1 VASVSPPHHDLPLEE
16 AKVPVIL
23 TIAITL
29 IVIAA
34 AGFAYVTASV
44 NAEADREAAIVS
56 VPKVA
61 DDAEAFMRALG
72 GSASADVIAGNRI
85 EILQNG
91 VRIFP
96 ALLDAI
102 ASARHSV
109 HFSTFIYSAGQIPI
123 EFAEA
128 FSAAAK
134 RGVEVRM
141 VFDKSGS
148 KRVSPELMAQMRK
161 AGCKIQWFR
170 PIQWYS
176 WAKYNHRTHR
186 KLLIIDGTVAFTG
199 GVGIADEWN
208 GNADSPTHWRDTHVR
223 VLGPAVASVQA
234 AFVDNW
240 NEATG
245 ELPINDRYFPM
256 VPRAGET
263 SMCGIQSNPAFGASA
278 AQRSMAVLIAGASRR
293 LWIANAYFI
302 PPKPF
307 VQALLDAEARGVDV
321 KIVLPGRYH
330 DQPSVRRASRRTW
343 GPLLEGGVELYE
355 YEPTMMHCKIVLVD
369 SSVTSIGSINFDP
382 RSFALNAEFGVV
394 ALDRALAKQMEDAF
408 AADLGYSRRVTAED
422 LRRLPVYERVLSIFF
437 YWIRAQ
443 L

>member
-1 VASVSPPHHDLPLEE
+1 M
-16 AKVPVIL
+16 IL
-23 TIAITL
+23 TVVVTL
-29 IVIAA
+29 IVISAVV
-34 AGFAYVTASV
+34 FIYVTASV

-56 VPKVA
+56 VPGVA
-61 DDAEAFMRALG
+61 SDAEAFMRALG
-72 GSASADVIAGNRI
+72 GSASADVIGGNRI
-85 EILQNG
+85 TVLQNG
-91 VRIFP
+91 IEIFP
-96 ALLDAI
+96 ALLEAI
-102 ASARHSV
+102 ASAQHSV
-109 HFSTFIYSAGQIPI
+109 HFSTFIYSSGQIPI
-123 EFAEA
+123 QFAEA

-134 RGVEVRM
+134 RGIEVRM

-148 KRVSPELMAQMRK
+148 SRVSPELIAQMRK
-161 AGCKIQWFR
+161 AGCRVKWFR

-208 GNADSPTHWRDTHVR
+208 GNADSPAHWRDTHVK
-223 VLGPAVASVQA
+223 VLGPAVASIQA

-245 ELPINDRYFPM
+245 ELPIDQRYFP
-256 VPRAGET
+256 RLKSAGET
-263 SMCGIQSNPAFGASA
+263 PMCGIQSNPAFGASA

-293 LWIANAYFI
+293 LWIANAYFV

-307 VQALLDAEARGVDV
+307 VKALLDAKARGVDV
-321 KIVLPGRYH
+321 KILLPGRYH
-330 DQPSVRRASRRTW
+330 DQPAVRRASRRTW
-343 GPLLEGGVELYE
+343 GPLLKGGVELYE
-355 YEPTMMHCKIVLVD
+355 YEPTMIHCKIVIVD

-394 ALDRALAKQMEDAF
+394 ALDRALAKLVEDAF
-408 AADLGYSRRVTAED
+408 VEDLRFSRRVTAED
-422 LRRLPVYERVLSIFF
+422 LARLPIHERFLNIFC

>member
-1 VASVSPPHHDLPLEE
+1 M
-16 AKVPVIL
+16 IL
-23 TIAITL
+23 TILLTL

-34 AGFAYVTASV
+34 LVFVYTTASV
-44 NAEADREAAIVS
+44 NAEADREAAVVS
-56 VPKVA
+56 VPKVTS
-61 DDAEAFMRALG
+61 DAAAFMRALG
-72 GSASADVIAGNRI
+72 GAASADVIGGNRI
-85 EILQNG
+85 TVLHNG
-91 VRIFP
+91 IEIFP

-102 ASARHSV
+102 ASAQHSV
-109 HFSTFIYSAGQIPI
+109 HFSTFIYSSGHIPR
-123 EFAEA
+123 EFADA
-128 FSAAAK
+128 FSAAAN

-148 KRVSPELMAQMRK
+148 KRVSSGLMDQMRR
-161 AGCKIQWFR
+161 AGCKVRWFR

-186 KLLIIDGTVAFTG
+186 KLLIIDGTIAFTG

-208 GNADSPTHWRDTHVR
+208 GNADSPAHWRDTHVGIS
-223 VLGPAVASVQA
+223 GPAVASVQA

-245 ELPINDRYFPM
+245 ELPIDERYFPELTS
-256 VPRAGET
+256 AGEA
-263 SMCGIQSNPAFGASA
+263 SMCGIQSNPVFGASS
-278 AQRSMAVLIAGASRR
+278 AQRSMAVLIAGASQR
-293 LWIANAYFI
+293 LWIANAYFV
-302 PPKPF
+302 PPIPF
-307 VQALLDAEARGVDV
+307 VQALRDAKARGVDV
-321 KIVLPGRYH
+321 KILLPGRYH
-330 DQPSVRRASRRTW
+330 DQPAVRRASRRTW

-355 YEPTMMHCKIVLVD
+355 YEPTMMHCKIVIVD

-394 ALDRALAKQMEDAF
+394 ALDRDFAKQMEDAF
-408 AADLGYSRRVTAED
+408 VDDLHSSQRVTADD
-422 LRRLPVYERVLSIFF
+422 LRQLPLFERILNIFF

>member
-1 VASVSPPHHDLPLEE
+1 
-16 AKVPVIL
+16 
-23 TIAITL
+23 
-29 IVIAA
+29 
-34 AGFAYVTASV
+34 
-44 NAEADREAAIVS
+44 
-56 VPKVA
+56 
-61 DDAEAFMRALG
+61 MRALG
-72 GSASADVIAGNRI
+72 GSASADIIGGNSI
-85 EILQNG
+85 TLLQNG
-91 VRIFP
+91 VEIFP
-96 ALLDAI
+96 ALLEAI
-102 ASARHSV
+102 TSARESV
-109 HFSTFIYSAGQIPI
+109 HFSTFIYSSGEIPI
-123 EFAEA
+123 QFANA

-148 KRVSPELMAQMRK
+148 KRVSPELMSRMRK
-161 AGCKIQWFR
+161 AGCNIKWFR

-208 GNADSPTHWRDTHVR
+208 GNADSPTHWRDTHVK
-223 VLGPAVASVQA
+223 VLGPGVASIQA

-245 ELPINDRYFPM
+245 ELPIDEKYFPM
-256 VPRAGET
+256 LKPAGGA
-263 SMCGIQSNPAFGASA
+263 SMCGIQSNPVFGASA
-278 AQRSMAVLIAGASRR
+278 AQRSMAVLIAGATER

-307 VQALLDAEARGVDV
+307 VRALRAAKARGVDV
-321 KIVLPGRYH
+321 KILLPGRYH
-330 DQPSVRRASRRTW
+330 DQPAVRRASRHTW
-343 GPLLEGGVELYE
+343 RRLLDAGIELYE
-355 YEPTMMHCKIVLVD
+355 YEPTMIHCKIVIVD
-369 SSVTSIGSINFDP
+369 GSITSIGSINFDP

-394 ALDRALAKQMEDAF
+394 ALDRELAKETEDAF
-408 AADLGYSRRVTAED
+408 EADLRYSRRVTTQD
-422 LRRLPVYERVLSIFF
+422 LRGLPAYERLLSIFF

>member
-1 VASVSPPHHDLPLEE
+1 M
-16 AKVPVIL
+16 L
-23 TIAITL
+23 TVVVTL
-29 IVIAA
+29 IVIV
-34 AGFAYVTASV
+34 AGMFVYVTASV

-61 DDAEAFMRALG
+61 GNAEAFMRALG
-72 GSASADVIAGNRI
+72 GSASADVIGGNRI
-85 EILQNG
+85 TVLRNG
-91 VRIFP
+91 VEIFP
-96 ALLDAI
+96 ALLEAI
-102 ASARHSV
+102 ASAQHSV
-109 HFSTFIYSAGQIPI
+109 HFSTFIYSSGHIPI
-123 EFAEA
+123 EFAAA

-148 KRVSPELMAQMRK
+148 NNVSPELMAQMRK
-161 AGCKIQWFR
+161 AGCKIKWFR
-170 PIQWYS
+170 PIEWYS

-199 GVGIADEWN
+199 GVGIADEWR
-208 GNADSPTHWRDTHVR
+208 GNADSPMHWRDTHVR

-234 AFVDNW
+234 AFVDTW

-245 ELPINDRYFPM
+245 ELPIDERYFPRL
-256 VPRAGET
+256 PREGET
-263 SMCGIQSNPAFGASA
+263 SMCGIQSNPVFGASS
-278 AQRSMAVLIAGASRR
+278 AQRSMAVLIAGATRR
-293 LWIANAYFI
+293 LWIANAYFV

-307 VQALLDAEARGVDV
+307 VQALRDAKARGVDV
-321 KIVLPGRYH
+321 KILLPGRYH
-330 DQPSVRRASRRTW
+330 DQPAVRRASRRTW
-343 GPLLEGGVELYE
+343 ARLLEGGVEIYE
-355 YEPTMMHCKIVLVD
+355 YEPTMIHCKIVIVD

-394 ALDRALAKQMEDAF
+394 ALDRELAKQIEDAF
-408 AADLGYSRRVTAED
+408 VDDLGYSSRVTTED

>member
-1 VASVSPPHHDLPLEE
+1 VV
-16 AKVPVIL
+16 L
-23 TIAITL
+23 TIAVTL

-34 AGFAYVTASV
+34 IAFTYITASV
-44 NAEADREAAIVS
+44 NAEAGREAAIVS
-56 VPKVA
+56 VPKVKS
-61 DDAEAFMRALG
+61 DANAFMRALG
-72 GSASADVIAGNRI
+72 GSASADIIGGNSI
-85 EILQNG
+85 TLLQNG
-91 VRIFP
+91 VEIFP
-96 ALLDAI
+96 ALLEAI
-102 ASARHSV
+102 TSARESV
-109 HFSTFIYSAGQIPI
+109 HFSTFIYSSGEIPI
-123 EFAEA
+123 QFADA

-148 KRVSPELMAQMRK
+148 KRVSPELMSRMRK
-161 AGCKIQWFR
+161 AGCNIKWFR

-208 GNADSPTHWRDTHVR
+208 GNADSPTHWRDTHVK
-223 VLGPAVASVQA
+223 VLGPGVASIQA

-245 ELPINDRYFPM
+245 ELPIDEKYFPM
-256 VPRAGET
+256 LKPAGGA
-263 SMCGIQSNPAFGASA
+263 SMCGIQSNPVFGASA
-278 AQRSMAVLIAGASRR
+278 AQRSMAVLIAGATER

-307 VQALLDAEARGVDV
+307 VRALRAAKARGVDV
-321 KIVLPGRYH
+321 KILLPGRYH
-330 DQPSVRRASRRTW
+330 DQPAVRRASRHTW
-343 GPLLEGGVELYE
+343 RRLLDAGIELYE
-355 YEPTMMHCKIVLVD
+355 YEPTMIHCKIVIVD
-369 SSVTSIGSINFDP
+369 GSITSIGSINFDP

-394 ALDRALAKQMEDAF
+394 ALDRELAKETEDAF
-408 AADLGYSRRVTAED
+408 EADLRYSRRVTTQD
-422 LRRLPVYERVLSIFF
+422 LRGLPAYERLLSIFF

>member
-1 VASVSPPHHDLPLEE
+1 MFRASHSTTLRS
-16 AKVPVIL
+16 VIL
-23 TIAITL
+23 TVVITL
-29 IVIAA
+29 VAVIAVI
-34 AGFAYVTASV
+34 FVYVTASV

-56 VPKVA
+56 VPKVSG
-61 DDAEAFMRALG
+61 DAEAFMRALAG
-72 GSASADVIAGNRI
+72 AASADIIGGNRI
-85 EILQNG
+85 TILQNG
-91 VRIFP
+91 VEIFP
-96 ALLDAI
+96 ALLAAI
-102 ASARHSV
+102 ASAKHSV
-109 HFSTFIYSAGQIPI
+109 HFSTFIYSSGHIPI
-123 EFAEA
+123 QFAEA
-128 FSAAAK
+128 FSAAAA

-148 KRVSPELMAQMRK
+148 SKVSPKLMAQMRK
-161 AGCKIQWFR
+161 AGCKIKWFR

-208 GNADSPTHWRDTHVR
+208 GNADSPGHWRDTHVQ
-223 VLGPAVASVQA
+223 VLGPAVASIQA

-245 ELPINDRYFPM
+245 ELPIDERYFPTLS
-256 VPRAGET
+256 RAGET
-263 SMCGIQSNPAFGASA
+263 SMVGIQSNPVFGASA
-278 AQRSMAVLIAGASRR
+278 AQRSMAVLIAGATRR
-293 LWIANAYFI
+293 LWIANAYFV

-307 VQALLDAEARGVDV
+307 VRALRDAKARGVDV
-321 KIVLPGRYH
+321 KIVLPGVYH

-343 GPLLEGGVELYE
+343 GPLLEGGIELYE
-355 YEPTMMHCKIVLVD
+355 YKPTMIHCKIVIVD
-369 SSVTSIGSINFDP
+369 SSVSSIGSINFDP

-394 ALDRALAKQMEDAF
+394 ALDRGLAKQMEDAF
-408 AADLGYSRRVTAED
+408 EADLRFSTRVTAED
-422 LRRLPVYERVLSIFF
+422 LRRLPLYERVLSLFF

>member
-1 VASVSPPHHDLPLEE
+1 MRDTLQFDS
-16 AKVPVIL
+16 VIL
-23 TIAITL
+23 TVAVTL
-29 IVIAA
+29 IVIG
-34 AGFAYVTASV
+34 AGVFVYVTASV

-61 DDAEAFMRALG
+61 SDAEAFMRALG
-72 GSASADVIAGNRI
+72 GSASAEVIRGNRI
-85 EILQNG
+85 TVLQNG
-91 VRIFP
+91 IEIFP

-102 ASARHSV
+102 GSAKHSV
-109 HFSTFIYSAGQIPI
+109 HFSTFIYSSGHIPI
-123 EFAEA
+123 QFAEA

-148 KRVSPELMAQMRK
+148 KKVSPELMTQMRK
-161 AGCKIQWFR
+161 AGCRIKWFR
-170 PIQWYS
+170 PIEWYS

-208 GNADSPTHWRDTHVR
+208 GNADSPAHWRDTHLR

-245 ELPINDRYFPM
+245 ELPIDEGYFPKLS
-256 VPRAGET
+256 PAGET
-263 SMCGIQSNPAFGASA
+263 SMCGIQSNPVFGASS
-278 AQRSMAVLIAGASRR
+278 AQRSMAVLIAGATRR
-293 LWIANAYFI
+293 LWIANAYFV

-307 VQALLDAEARGVDV
+307 VQALRDAEARGVDV
-321 KIVLPGRYH
+321 KILLPGRYH
-330 DQPSVRRASRRTW
+330 DQPAVRRASRRTW
-343 GPLLEGGVELYE
+343 GPILEGGVELYE
-355 YEPTMMHCKIVLVD
+355 YEPTMMHCKIVIVD

-382 RSFALNAEFGVV
+382 RSFALNAEFGIV
-394 ALDRALAKQMEDAF
+394 ALDRALANEIEDAF
-408 AADLGYSRRVTAED
+408 VEDLRYSRRVTAED
-422 LRRLPVYERVLSIFF
+422 LRRLPVYERVLSMFF

>member
-1 VASVSPPHHDLPLEE
+1 M
-16 AKVPVIL
+16 IL
-23 TIAITL
+23 TVVVTV

-34 AGFAYVTASV
+34 AVFVYVTASV

-61 DDAEAFMRALG
+61 RDAEAFMRALG
-72 GSASADVIAGNRI
+72 GSASADVIGGNRI
-85 EILQNG
+85 TVLQNG
-91 VRIFP
+91 IEIFP
-96 ALLDAI
+96 ALLEAI
-102 ASARHSV
+102 ASAQHSV
-109 HFSTFIYSAGQIPI
+109 HFSTFIYSSGHIPI
-123 EFAEA
+123 QFADA

-148 KRVSPELMAQMRK
+148 SKVSPELMARMRK
-161 AGCKIQWFR
+161 AGCKIKWFR

-199 GVGIADEWN
+199 GVGIADEWS

-234 AFVDNW
+234 AFVDTW

-245 ELPINDRYFPM
+245 ELPIDERYFPGLK
-256 VPRAGET
+256 RAGET
-263 SMCGIQSNPAFGASA
+263 SMCGIQSNPVFGASS
-278 AQRSMAVLIAGASRR
+278 AQRSMAILIAGATER
-293 LWIANAYFI
+293 LWIANAYFV
-302 PPKPF
+302 PPRPF
-307 VQALLDAEARGVDV
+307 VKALRDAEARGVDV
-321 KIVLPGRYH
+321 KILLPGRYH
-330 DQPSVRRASRRTW
+330 DQPAVRRASRHTW

-355 YEPTMMHCKIVLVD
+355 YEPTMMHCKIVIVD
-369 SSVTSIGSINFDP
+369 SRVTSIGSINFDP
-382 RSFALNAEFGVV
+382 RSFALNAEFGIV
-394 ALDRALAKQMEDAF
+394 ALDRELAKQIEEAFVED
-408 AADLGYSRRVTAED
+408 LRSSRRVTAEEFHKM
-422 LRRLPVYERVLSIFF
+422 PVHERMLSTLY